1 MEKLEFEYIVEEKD
15 FINFKF
21 TEIFPEKFRTIGN
34 VFFFIVII
42 SVCFNSI
49 LWKSGTGEEIQIGD
63 FFTLIIMTLFF
74 VIYYNSIK
82 LGFRKMPAF
91 QNQIKCQMTLHDI
104 TFEGDGFVSKME
116 WSKIKKVRNKEN
128 YFLFFSSERI
138 AFIVSKSRIS
148 AEQLVE
154 IDTLLNKITN
164 LDYK

>member
-49 LWKSGTGEEIQIGD
+49 LWKFGTGEEIQIGD
-63 FFTLIIMTLFF
+63 FFTMIFMALFF
-74 VIYYNSIK
+74 LLYYYMIK
-82 LGFRKMPAF
+82 QSYKKMREF
-91 QNQIKCQMTLHDI
+91 QNPIKCQMTLHDI
-104 TFEGDGFVSKME
+104 TFEGDGFVSKMD
-116 WSKIKKVRNKEN
+116 WSKIKKVRNKDN
-128 YFLFFSSERI
+128 YFLFFSSDRI

-148 AEQLVE
+148 AGQLLE
-154 IDTLLNKITN
+154 LDKLLSQIAN